1 MDLPRRPRRSS
12 LESMDGFFDWL
23 GDNAWAGWLGLA
35 VVLGIVETTTLD
47 LVFLMLAGGA
57 LAGAAAAAFGAPLL
71 LQAVVAI
78 LASAA
83 LLGIVRPIARR
94 HLHTPIDVRTGV
106 AALVG
111 RDALVLQRVDAHSG
125 QVKLAGEVWSARAFD
140 ENEVIEPGEK
150 VQVVQIDGATALVFK
165 AG

>member
-1 MDLPRRPRRSS
+1 
-12 LESMDGFFDWL
+12 MDGFFDWL

-78 LASAA
+78 VATAA
-83 LLGIVRPIARR
+83 LLGVVRPVAKR
-94 HLHTPIDVRTGV
+94 HLRTPVEARTGV

-111 RDALVLQRVDAHSG
+111 RDALVMKQVDAHQG
-125 QVKLAGEVWSARAFD
+125 QVKLAGEIWSARSFD
-140 ENEVIEPGEK
+140 DREVIEPGTR
-150 VQVVQIDGATALVFK
+150 VHVVEIDGATAVVFR
-165 AG
+165 ADG

>member
-1 MDLPRRPRRSS
+1 M
-12 LESMDGFFDWL
+12 EGFFDWL
-23 GDNAWAGWLGLA
+23 GDNAWAGWLGVA

-57 LAGAAAAAFGAPLL
+57 LAGAAAAAVGAPIL

-78 LASAA
+78 VATGA
-83 LLGIVRPIARR
+83 LLGVVRPVAKR
-94 HLHTPIDVRTGV
+94 HLRTPIEARTGV

-111 RDALVLQRVDAHSG
+111 RDALVTKQVDAHSG
-125 QVKLAGEVWSARAFD
+125 QVKLAGEIWSARSFD
-140 ENEVIEPGEK
+140 DTEVIEPGTR
-150 VQVVQIDGATALVFK
+150 VHVVEIDGATAVVFP

>member
-1 MDLPRRPRRSS
+1 V
-12 LESMDGFFDWL
+12 GGIGDWL

-57 LAGAAAAAFGAPLL
+57 VAGAAAAALGAPLL

-78 LASAA
+78 VASAA
-83 LLGIVRPIARR
+83 LLGVVRPIARR
-94 HLHTPIDVRTGV
+94 HLRTPLETRTGV

-111 RDALVLQRVDAHSG
+111 RDALVIARVDAHSG
-125 QVKLAGEVWSARAFD
+125 QVKLGGEVWSARAFD
-140 ENEVIEPGEK
+140 DHDVIEPGER
-150 VQVVQIDGATALVFK
+150 VAVAQIEGATALVYRS
-165 AG
+165 GT

>member
-1 MDLPRRPRRSS
+1 
-12 LESMDGFFDWL
+12 MDGFFDWL

-57 LAGAAAAAFGAPLL
+57 LAGALAAAVGAPLL

-78 LASAA
+78 LATAA
-83 LLGIVRPIARR
+83 LLGVVRPVARR
-94 HLHTPIDVRTGV
+94 HLRTPLEARTGV

-111 RDALVLQRVDAHSG
+111 RDALVTKQVDAHSG
-125 QVKLAGEVWSARAFD
+125 QVKLAGEIWSARSFD
-140 ENEVIEPGEK
+140 DREVIEPGSR
-150 VQVVQIDGATALVFK
+150 VHVVEIDGATAVVFR
-165 AG
+165 ADD